1 VTPSANGTTKR
12 PDPAAL
18 SRNELYIVRRGL
30 GDTVDAVGIAAIG
43 LFVPLVLRE
52 EMPMTALVVWGVS
65 LAAVA
70 LLTSVTT
77 PAIGPG
83 LPRWILRFVWNWGST
98 VIWAALPWL
107 SPAAL
112 EVDHVAWIVV
122 FVVVY
127 GVATDVVF
135 LPQTLE
141 ILMYHFVAVYAGS
154 ALVAL
159 VWVGQWGPAAAVL
172 GSTVAICVGGNTWLS
187 MANRLIEQR
196 DESATRA
203 MTDDLTGL
211 SSREGAVARV
221 EQIRRDAP
229 PDRFVHCLF
238 ADLDDFKQLND
249 TYGYEFGDT
258 ALRHVAGHLRSRLP
272 GEWTIARF
280 GGDEFVAIG
289 LDPPVLKGILDLTL
303 PLPTDRGGI
312 EVTHRL
318 SIGMTSRP
326 AADADAA
333 VLFREAGGALRRAKS
348 LGKHRVVE
356 MTDEL
361 RVGDDARA
369 RLGSRL
375 SGALQRGEIEPW
387 GQPIVDLRTGLPIGV
402 EVLAR
407 WPQADGSMVMP
418 SDFVPLIEDQGLGP
432 QLGMVMLAHGID
444 LLAAFAEEGRSVFVT
459 VNISARHLF
468 HRRLP
473 NEIHDLLRDRGV
485 PPGRLVLEITE
496 SQHLPS
502 SPVWKETAGRL
513 RVLGVGLAIDDF
525 GTGYSSMEQLL
536 SMPFTH
542 LKVDRLVTRSIDRP
556 GAHDLAAAM
565 AAMAHGAGMMPIAEG
580 IETESE
586 RRAMV
591 AAGYIHGQGFL
602 FAVPRPLEEVRAL
615 VCGPAGSVAHPA
627 AHPTADPAGHA
638 RDPSGWTR

>member
-1 VTPSANGTTKR
+1 MSASADGTTR
-12 PDPAAL
+12 RTDPAAL
-18 SRNELYIVRRGL
+18 SRNELYIVRRGF
-30 GDTVDAVGIAAIG
+30 GDKVDAVGVAAIG
-43 LFVPLVLRE
+43 LFTPLLLRD
-52 EMPMTALVVWGVS
+52 EMPETALLVWGLS
-65 LAAVA
+65 LVAVA
-70 LLTSVTT
+70 LLTSIST
-77 PAIGPG
+77 PNMGAGV
-83 LPRWILRFVWNWGST
+83 LRWMSRFLWNWSSS
-98 VIWAALPWL
+98 ILWAALPWL
-107 SPAAL
+107 SPSAL

-141 ILMYHFVAVYAGS
+141 VLMYHFVAVYAGS

-159 VWVGQWGPAAAVL
+159 VWAGQWGPAAAVL
-172 GSTVAICVGGNTWLS
+172 GSTVAICIGGNSWLS

-196 DESATRA
+196 DASATRA

-211 SSREGAVARV
+211 ASREGAVARV
-221 EQIRRDAP
+221 EQIRRDTP
-229 PDRFVHCLF
+229 PDRLVHCLF

-258 ALRHVAGHLRSRLP
+258 ALRHVAGHLRAQLP
-272 GEWTIARF
+272 DEWTIARF

-289 LDPPVLKGILDLTL
+289 LEAPALEGILDLTL
-303 PLPTDRGGI
+303 PLPNDRGGI
-312 EVTHRL
+312 EVSHRL
-318 SIGMTSRP
+318 SVGMTSRP
-326 AADADAA
+326 AAEADAA
-333 VLFREAGGALRRAKS
+333 VLLREAAGALRRAKR
-348 LGKHRVVE
+348 LGKHRLVE
-356 MTDEL
+356 MTEEL

-375 SGALQRGEIEPW
+375 TGALQRGEIEPW
-387 GQPIVDLRTGLPIGV
+387 GQPIVDLRTGLPVGV
-402 EVLAR
+402 ELLAR
-407 WPQADGSMVMP
+407 WPQADGTMVMP

-432 QLGMVMLAHGID
+432 QLGMVMIAHGID
-444 LLAAFAEEGRSVFVT
+444 LLAAFAEEGRGVFVT
-459 VNISARHLF
+459 VNLSARHLF
-468 HRRLP
+468 HRSLP

-502 SPVWKETAGRL
+502 SPVWKETARQL

-586 RRAMV
+586 RSAMV
-591 AAGYIHGQGFL
+591 AAGYVHGQGFL
-602 FAVPRPLEEVRAL
+602 FAVPRPLGEVRAL
-615 VCGPAGSVAHPA
+615 VSGPVGPAVPLPA
-627 AHPTADPAGHA
+627 VRFSGHTDEA
-638 RDPSGWTR
+638 R